1 MKKKGPAA
9 GDQIRVFAGEC
20 WVHGEVIKNN
30 STSVHLSSAAGDVDV
45 FQKASLTWRA
55 MSKMDAPATSIAALD
70 NDTVEL
76 IAQRFQ
82 VATAEVMRLNRGRIS
97 GLRPK
102 AKMIEGTLILV
113 PADAA
118 AAPKGGKGKVKK
130 KKGGKTGVTSATPTT
145 KPFDSPFRPAKR
157 RRGSNTPTT
166 PPPVVTGRG
175 SPKDRKPVLPRAPPR
190 LRLVAPAAK
199 ATRPSARDAR
209 SKARTA
215 AAKMDEQSDDDEGA
229 AEVQPR
235 GRGRRTSAATTA
247 SEATPTPTHNRK
259 RPRASSAA
267 ASSDERSNAG
277 SDSTAA

>member
-1 MKKKGPAA
+1 MKINTDNLLCYPLTHPLPAFQPHPNPA
-9 GDQIRVFAGEC
+9 RPFC
-20 WVHGEVIKNN
+20 
-30 STSVHLSSAAGDVDV
+30 SSAAGDVDV

-82 VATAEVMRLNRGRIS
+82 VASAEVMRLNRGRIS

-175 SPKDRKPVLPRAPPR
+175 SPKGLQNSAFLINIPLPLPPPISPPLSQRNYVLW
-190 LRLVAPAAK
+190 
-199 ATRPSARDAR
+199 PSFN
-209 SKARTA
+209 S
-215 AAKMDEQSDDDEGA
+215 S
-229 AEVQPR
+229 
-235 GRGRRTSAATTA
+235 
-247 SEATPTPTHNRK
+247 SEC
-259 RPRASSAA
+259 
-267 ASSDERSNAG
+267 
-277 SDSTAA
+277 